1 MKGREPTNVKK
12 PHATSVDTEKINKY
26 YDKLSTVR
34 RIITPQFNAYKPRY
48 TKDQQLPSF
57 MEVQSLYRKLI
68 AELVLPLR
76 TWKCSNSMDSLKV
89 ISKPSYH
96 LLR

>member
-1 MKGREPTNVKK
+1 MLLIQSTVIIDIGLNKNKSVVSFNKMKGREPTNVKK
-12 PHATSVDTEKINKY
+12 PHTTSVDTEKINKY

-57 MEVQSLYRKLI
+57 MEV
-68 AELVLPLR
+68 
-76 TWKCSNSMDSLKV
+76 NN
-89 ISKPSYH
+89 
-96 LLR
+96 